1 MTQLNAHTLNL
12 QLHVVANFI
21 PTSGLGHPLVVMV
34 TLDQN
39 LGTMQFGQKVVCLF
53 SWKETEVTQ
62 MVDGI
67 PRSNNSIVLV
77 DQMTIHLI
85 DINKRSVAVP
95 DDVGMVVV
103 LVRSEIDHTY
113 PKGFATAVRYRFT

>member
-1 MTQLNAHTLNL
+1 MTQLNAHTLDL

-34 TLDQN
+34 SFDED

-53 SWKETEVTQ
+53 FWKETKVTQ

-85 DINKRSVAVP
+85 DISKRSVAVP

-103 LVRSEIDHTY
+103 LVRSEIDHAA
-113 PKGFATAVRYRFT
+113 PSGLSSSA